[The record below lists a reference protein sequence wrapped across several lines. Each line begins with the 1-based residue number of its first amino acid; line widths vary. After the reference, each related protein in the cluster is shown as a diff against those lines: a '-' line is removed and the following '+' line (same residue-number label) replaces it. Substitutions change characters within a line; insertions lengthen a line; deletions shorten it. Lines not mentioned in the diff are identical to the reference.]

1 MWLFIDKDFFFLGA
15 SPDGVY
21 EEGIVEIKCPIS
33 AFGINADDAIRDKK
47 IKFWHSDGTI
57 NQKHEWFYQVQG
69 QLHIADK
76 KICLFAVWTGK
87 ELPVKVE
94 KITRDDEFWEK
105 AMKNRLIDYYNKC
118 LLPEIVDPR
127 KSRSMPLRTTT
138 F

>member
-1 MWLFIDKDFFFLGA
+1 MPTTP
-15 SPDGVY
+15 S
-21 EEGIVEIKCPIS
+21 EI
-33 AFGINADDAIRDKK
+33 KK

>member
-1 MWLFIDKDFFFLGA
+1 M
-15 SPDGVY
+15 
-21 EEGIVEIKCPIS
+21 
-33 AFGINADDAIRDKK
+33 
-47 IKFWHSDGTI
+47 
-57 NQKHEWFYQVQG
+57 QG